1 MNRKM
6 FDRIAVVAIAGALV
20 FGATAHADLIHHWTM
35 EEGTGTTTADAV
47 GSENGTLEGGVTWE
61 TANLPPFVQGG
72 TTAATAFDGQS
83 GTRITMN
90 GFEGITG
97 TGARTV
103 AFWMN
108 AAEVQVLDAATM
120 VSWGTTGTSSGT
132 RFDVRINS
140 VDQGTENAL
149 RLEVEGGF
157 IIGET
162 VVTDGQWRHVAVTWD
177 PDDGLGVHDAK
188 LYINGILEDNVT
200 QSDTNQSIDTGNAED
215 FRLGASILGG
225 VNERNFTGLMDDVR
239 LYDRALSASEIQA
252 LVVPEPGSW
261 LLLISALACGLLVRR
276 RRGEE

>member
-132 RFDVRINS
+132 RFDVRTNNDGS
-140 VDQGTENAL
+140 AGTVNAL
-149 RLEVEGGF
+149 RLEVTGGY
-157 IIGET
+157 ITGST
-162 VVTDGQWRHVAVTWD
+162 VLTDDQWRHVAVTWES
-177 PDDGLGVHDAK
+177 GGVHDAK

-200 QSDTNQSIDTGNAED
+200 QSGTNRIINTGSAGD
-215 FRLGASILGG
+215 FRLGDSIRTG
-225 VNERNFTGLMDDVR
+225 ESREFTGLMDDVR

-276 RRGEE
+276 RRGKE